1 MKKDQLKNA
10 FKKIKEKLNDK
21 ITDDEIIGQPVI
33 DKKKKDL
40 IPLTS
45 IFSDDN
51 TDRISK
57 KILTYLSNIETSN
70 DREEKYAKVDNYL
83 N

>member
-10 FKKIKEKLNDK
+10 FKKIKEKLTDK
-21 ITDDEIIGQPVI
+21 ITDDEIVGQPVI

-45 IFSDDN
+45 IFSDENSDK
-51 TDRISK
+51 ICK
-57 KILTYLSNIETSN
+57 KI
-70 DREEKYAKVDNYL
+70 
-83 N
+83 